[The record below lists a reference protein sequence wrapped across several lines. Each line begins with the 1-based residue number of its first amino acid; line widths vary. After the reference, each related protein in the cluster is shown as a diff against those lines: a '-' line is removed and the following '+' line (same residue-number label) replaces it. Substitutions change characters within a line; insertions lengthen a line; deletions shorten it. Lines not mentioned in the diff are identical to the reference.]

1 VSAAV
6 ALFKTNTTRGDVE
19 VAWATLRALTLAE
32 AEDASLEHDP
42 SHQLAIAA
50 ARARFER
57 LYSDWTCS

>member
-1 VSAAV
+1 MGL
-6 ALFKTNTTRGDVE
+6 ALFKSGVSRTDVE

-32 AEDASLEHDP
+32 SEDASLEHDP
-42 SHQLAIAA
+42 SHQLAIAT